1 MEEDGLGSDH
11 VLRLFKKRR
20 FSTED
25 EGHTTT
31 APMGK
36 RPGETHKCLLVSVW
50 GSGTQEVL
58 TKLPETMIVEKA
70 LVDYIAVEQ
79 LLGLPLFSKGKE
91 QIGSRGLYGGRCLIK
106 KRATKGYRP
115 RREGGQG
122 KGEVM
127 LQKQKTSQAGWA
139 ACFKV
144 SRVGLSGGLAL
155 LLQYGMDIMIC
166 SSLPGHIDAI
176 FGGLEPTA
184 FRFTSFHG
192 NPYIRI
198 HKHLWD
204 LIQRIAGDVI
214 GPWLV
219 GGDFNEI
226 VAAHRYLHRR
236 FLAMS

>member
-1 MEEDGLGSDH
+1 MKEDGLGSDH

-36 RPGETHKCLLVSVW
+36 RPG
-50 GSGTQEVL
+50 
-58 TKLPETMIVEKA
+58 
-70 LVDYIAVEQ
+70 
-79 LLGLPLFSKGKE
+79 
-91 QIGSRGLYGGRCLIK
+91 
-106 KRATKGYRP
+106 
-115 RREGGQG
+115 
-122 KGEVM
+122 
-127 LQKQKTSQAGWA
+127 
-139 ACFKV
+139 
-144 SRVGLSGGLAL
+144 
-155 LLQYGMDIMIC
+155 
-166 SSLPGHIDAI
+166 HIDAI

-184 FRFTSFHG
+184 FRFTSFYG
-192 NPYIRI
+192 NPYMRI

-204 LIQRIAGDVI
+204 LLQRIAGDVI